1 MRFDRGMRLFKYFI
15 QIFTNVP
22 RLNRETLSDSNRA
35 NEFSPLLP
43 IIEMAFVVIIM
54 YMFMFMFKGKQRGH
68 NNNNILEKQALLLS
82 YNVSNRHKSKIRISK
97 ISII

>member
-54 YMFMFMFKGKQRGH
+54 YMYMFMFKGDREDIIITQTTT
-68 NNNNILEKQALLLS
+68 S
-82 YNVSNRHKSKIRISK
+82 SKNKHYYCFIMCLIHMNLRYE
-97 ISII
+97 

>member
-1 MRFDRGMRLFKYFI
+1 M
-15 QIFTNVP
+15 
-22 RLNRETLSDSNRA
+22 NRETLSDSNRA

-54 YMFMFMFKGKQRGH
+54 YMFMFMFMFKGKQRGH

-82 YNVSNRHKSKIRISK
+82 YNVSNRYESKIRISK

>member
-1 MRFDRGMRLFKYFI
+1 M
-15 QIFTNVP
+15 
-22 RLNRETLSDSNRA
+22 NRETLSDSNRA

-43 IIEMAFVVIIM
+43 IKEMAFVVIIM

>member
-1 MRFDRGMRLFKYFI
+1 M
-15 QIFTNVP
+15 
-22 RLNRETLSDSNRA
+22 NRETLSDSNRA

-54 YMFMFMFKGKQRGH
+54 YMFMFMFMFMFKGKQRGH

>member
-15 QIFTNVP
+15 IVFTNVP

-68 NNNNILEKQALLLS
+68 NNNNILEK
-82 YNVSNRHKSKIRISK
+82 
-97 ISII
+97 